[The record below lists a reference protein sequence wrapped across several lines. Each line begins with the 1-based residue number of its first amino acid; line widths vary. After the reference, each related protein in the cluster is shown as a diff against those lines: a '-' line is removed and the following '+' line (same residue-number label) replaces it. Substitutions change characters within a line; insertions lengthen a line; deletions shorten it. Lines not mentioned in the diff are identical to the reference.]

1 MNICRDGLEG
11 SHKSFNPDMVPC
23 EYDMLQKTYFK
34 AVQSYFGNI
43 TEGKKDIYSTSK
55 RNHNTW
61 LVTAHCCCELMS
73 CISAKKFFLVF
84 PRIRGHGALGKWPKT

>member
-11 SHKSFNPDMVPC
+11 GHKSFNPDMVPC

-43 TEGKKDIYSTSK
+43 TEGENILRLKKIIML
-55 RNHNTW
+55 RGW
-61 LVTAHCCCELMS
+61 LLLTAAVNL
-73 CISAKKFFLVF
+73 
-84 PRIRGHGALGKWPKT
+84 